1 MAGNTLIN
9 GTGYKIVGGGR
20 VLVNGVSYQVQK
32 GRTLI
37 GGTGYDIAFQK
48 TVGHMPIGTIINI
61 KARGTTAIYKG
72 VIVHKGNPD
81 PSMYD
86 ASCNGVWI
94 WLKYCLISPSSGGRD
109 DYTYPFDRYNR
120 EFNDSDAFY
129 CCNTILYNMLKNATP
144 SFASLIKTVKI
155 PYADKSQGK
164 VLTLSQGVSAVVFP
178 LSLIELGYSPDD
190 DIPKDG
196 AKLSYFNTDA
206 DRISM
211 DTTSYQNR
219 GQYVT
224 RTVSMSNVAL
234 SYRVN
239 GYGQKFIQEK
249 YYAASFSPAFIM
261 PYDTKLNDD
270 NYIIT

>member
-1 MAGNTLIN
+1 M
-9 GTGYKIVGGGR
+9 GGR

-48 TVGHMPIGTIINI
+48 TVGNMPIGTIINI
-61 KARGTTAIYKG
+61 KVSGTTAIYKG

-81 PSMYD
+81 SSMYD
-86 ASCNGVWI
+86 ASCNGVWV
-94 WLKYCLISPSSGGRD
+94 WLKHSRYSFSSGGRD
-109 DYTYPFDRYNR
+109 DYTYPFDRYDR

-129 CCNTILYNMLKNATP
+129 ACNTLVYNSLKNATP
-144 SFASLIKTVKI
+144 SFVSLIKSVKI
-155 PYADKSQGK
+155 PYADKLQGK
-164 VLTLSQGVSAVVFP
+164 VLTLSQGVSAFVFP

-206 DRISM
+206 DRISIGM
-211 DTTSYQNR
+211 DHYQTK
-219 GQYVT
+219 GPYVT
-224 RTVSMSNVAL
+224 RTVSMSDVSQ
-234 SYRVN
+234 SYRIN
-239 GYGQKFIQEK
+239 GYGQKFIQKK
-249 YYAASFSPAFIM
+249 YYVAEFSPAFIL
-261 PYDTKLNDD
+261 PYDVKLNDD